1 MAEITEKLPLFIAGL
16 NVVTSPSGK
25 NINLTNNN
33 GEYEAKMAINDL
45 LFNKDDVVD
54 MGLPSGTLW
63 AKHNIGATKETDY
76 GWYFAWGERM
86 GYENA
91 NSRNAALGR
100 NDGFTQAAYDTTS
113 AAAITTNLTANND
126 VAHLLLGGKWKMP
139 SKAQYAELFNSDNTE
154 FIDANGNVISGTDK
168 RTTVNGVVGILLRS
182 KHNKNKL
189 FFPAAGYYYGTSL
202 SNRGTGG
209 GYWSSSVGTS
219 PKAFSLGFD
228 GSVVYPQ
235 YSDSRRIG
243 RSVRAVQ
250 Q

>member
-1 MAEITEKLPLFIAGL
+1 MAEITDKLPLFIAGL
-16 NVVTSPSGK
+16 DVVTSPSGK
-25 NINLTNNN
+25 NINLTDGAN
-33 GEYEAKMAINDL
+33 GEYEAKMALDDL

-91 NSRNAALGR
+91 NARNTALGR
-100 NDGFTQAAYDTTS
+100 SDGFTQAANNTTS

-139 SKAQYAELFNSDNTE
+139 SKEQFVELFNSNNTE

-168 RTTVNGVVGILLRS
+168 RTLVNGVRGLLIRS
-182 KHNKNKL
+182 KSNKNTL
-189 FFPAAGYYYGTSL
+189 FFPAAGLYDGASLAVKGSRGCYFSSTWVSSTNARVLNFTSTEIL
-202 SNRGTGG
+202 PQHSDYRR
-209 GYWSSSVGTS
+209 VG
-219 PKAFSLGFD
+219 FSIRP
-228 GSVVYPQ
+228 V
-235 YSDSRRIG
+235 I
-243 RSVRAVQ
+243 
-250 Q
+250 

>member
-1 MAEITEKLPLFIAGL
+1 MQIVAGSS
-16 NVVTSPSGK
+16 VPSGK
-25 NINLTNNN
+25 NINLTKGAN

-91 NSRNAALGR
+91 NARNTALGR
-100 NDGFTQAAYDTTS
+100 SDGFTQAAYDTTS

-126 VAHLLLGGKWKMP
+126 VAHLLLGGKWKTP
-139 SKAQYAELFNSDNTE
+139 SKTQMMELFNSNYTDY
-154 FIDANGNVISGTDK
+154 IDANGNVISGDNKMITF
-168 RTTVNGVVGILLRS
+168 NGIRGLLLRS
-182 KHNKNKL
+182 KTNKNIL
-189 FFPAAGYYYGTSL
+189 FFPASGICGNSIGE
-202 SNRGTGG
+202 RGVRGD
-209 GYWSSSVGTS
+209 YWSSTFYSSSQAYNLYFASSVG
-219 PKAFSLGFD
+219 
-228 GSVVYPQ
+228 YPQ
-235 YSDSRRIG
+235 SKSARSTG
-243 RSVRAVQ
+243 RSIRPVQ

>member
-45 LFNKDDVVD
+45 LFNNDDVVD

-91 NSRNAALGR
+91 AARNAALGR

-139 SKAQYAELFNSDNTE
+139 SRTQYAELFNSDNTD

-168 RTTVNGVVGILLRS
+168 RTTINGVVGVLLRS

-189 FFPAAGYYYGTSL
+189 FFPAAGRYYGTSL
-202 SNRGTGG
+202 SGRGTSGDC
-209 GYWSSSVGTS
+209 WSSSVGTS
-219 PKAFSLGFD
+219 PKALYLDF
-228 GSVVYPQ
+228 GSSYVYPQ
-235 YSDSRRIG
+235 DSGNMCVG
-243 RSVRAVQ
+243 RSVRAVI
-250 Q
+250 